1 MRLSKLTAPIVSLIP
16 NSVTMA
22 RAMSVARWRS
32 FCAPVE
38 ISPSA
43 ISSAV
48 RPPSSTASWLC
59 SSVRVIR

>member
-1 MRLSKLTAPIVSLIP
+1 MP
-16 NSVTMA
+16 NSVTIA
-22 RAMSVARWRS
+22 RAMSVARCRS

-48 RPPSSTASWLC
+48 RPPSSTASWL
-59 SSVRVIR
+59 SRSLRVIR